1 MWGDLTDRFIK
12 TETESGFDDKEEE
25 ISQETKTE
33 IKERHKPTRINQEK
47 LIEAEIQRANH
58 RNETRHAEKSSWTR
72 GQEGTEE
79 TQDEANRDQETRRQN
94 KDKET

>member
-12 TETESGFDDKEEE
+12 TETESGFEDKEEE
-25 ISQETKTE
+25 KSQEIKTE
-33 IKERHKPTRINQEK
+33 IKERHKPIRINQEK

-58 RNETRHAEKSSWTR
+58 RNETGHVEKSSWTR

-79 TQDEANRDQETRRQN
+79 IQDQTDQETRRQS
-94 KDKET
+94 KDKDT